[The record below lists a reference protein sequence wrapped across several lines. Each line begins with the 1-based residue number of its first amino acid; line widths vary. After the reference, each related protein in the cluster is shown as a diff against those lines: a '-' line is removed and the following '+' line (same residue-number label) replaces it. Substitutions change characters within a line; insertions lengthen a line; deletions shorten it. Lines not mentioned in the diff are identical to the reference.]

1 MEWTR
6 GPMIGRG
13 SSAVVSIA
21 TTASGDVFAVK
32 STDLS
37 SSALLQREERL
48 VSQLCSPYVVKCFGS
63 EITWE
68 ENRRVYNLFLEY
80 VPGGTLSDQIGK
92 QGGSLGES
100 VIRFYAREMLLGLRY
115 LHLMGLV
122 HCDIKGQ
129 NVLIGSD
136 GLKIADFGCAKRGES
151 GGSGKPVFS
160 GTPAYMAPEVA
171 RGEEQSFAADIWAL
185 GCTIIEMATG
195 SNPWPEMK
203 DPASALYRIAFSDD
217 VPEFPSWFSDNA
229 KDLLAK
235 CLRRDPR
242 ERWTAAELLQHPF
255 FSSAEENCLEF
266 TRKSPTSVMDQGFWD
281 ALEVLTCSSRNPTEI
296 ASPPDSPASR
306 IRALIGDP
314 SPSNANSTGWTE
326 EEDWLT
332 VRGNEIE
339 ECSEAGEQSDEDTN
353 QDLEELIAD
362 DFTAISS
369 DDEEEIQTSILAEN
383 SLLEC
388 VNGDT
393 ESVEN
398 FSVFKLMNCEKY
410 VNGNISSS
418 TSTFPTTFD
427 PLLLY
432 LGSIVQCSELA
443 SLAPNSSK
451 ILIF

>member
-1 MEWTR
+1 MEWTK
-6 GPMIGRG
+6 GPIIGRG

-37 SSALLQREERL
+37 SSTLLQREERL

-68 ENRRVYNLFLEY
+68 ENKRVYNLFLEY
-80 VPGGTLSDQIGK
+80 VPGGTLSDQTGK

-100 VIRFYAREMLLGLRY
+100 AIRFYAREMLLGLRY

-136 GLKIADFGCAKRGES
+136 GLKIADFGCAKWGES

-171 RGEEQSFAADIWAL
+171 RGEEQSFPADVWAL

-203 DPASALYRIAFSDD
+203 DPASALYRIAFSGD
-217 VPEFPSWFSDNA
+217 VPEFPSCTHFSV
-229 KDLLAK
+229 
-235 CLRRDPR
+235 LRR
-242 ERWTAAELLQHPF
+242 
-255 FSSAEENCLEF
+255 ENCVEF

-281 ALEVLTCSSRNPTEI
+281 DLEVLTCSSRNPTEI
-296 ASPPDSPASR
+296 ASPSESPAGR
-306 IRALIGDP
+306 IRALVGDP
-314 SPSNANSTGWTE
+314 SPPNANSTGWTE

-339 ECSEAGEQSDEDTN
+339 ECLEAGEQSEDTD
-353 QDLEELIAD
+353 QDLQELID
-362 DFTAISS
+362 DEFTVISS
-369 DDEEEIQTSILAEN
+369 DDEEGIQTSILAGN
-383 SLLEC
+383 SLLDC
-388 VNGDT
+388 VSGDT
-393 ESVEN
+393 EGVED
-398 FSVFKLMNCEKY
+398 FCVFKLMNCEKY

-418 TSTFPTTFD
+418 RSTFPTTFD
-427 PLLLY
+427 PLLSLF
-432 LGSIVQCSELA
+432 LGSICLVLKNRLG
-443 SLAPNSSK
+443 SLLFKNSHFLEVLNVGGK
-451 ILIF
+451 IFIQIKLDRTKIRW